1 MLPDCYHRVH
11 AVLRYRRGKTP
22 RVRRV
27 HELGKKRIVTWYLGV
42 RIEGGGEDVHG
53 MASEDEARAA
63 LQTVIAQI
71 MERASLIELKGL
83 FVYQGSLVQSARVWE
98 AD

>member
-1 MLPDCYHRVH
+1 M
-11 AVLRYRRGKTP
+11 
-22 RVRRV
+22 
-27 HELGKKRIVTWYLGV
+27 TWYLGV
-42 RIEGGGEDVHG
+42 RIEGGGEDVHA

-83 FVYQGSLVQSARVWE
+83 FVYQGSLVESARVWE